1 MSRVSHHLN
10 FLNDMALYT
19 RSDLKKKFNSEKIEI
34 ILFPQM
40 GTLFHIPLIS
50 KNKENKKG
58 KFFFIHLSLSLLRKQ
73 GLD

>member
-1 MSRVSHHLN
+1 MYIVSHHLN

-19 RSDLKKKFNSEKIEI
+19 RSDLKKNLNSEKIEI

-58 KFFFIHLSLSLLRKQ
+58 NSSLSISLSVS
-73 GLD
+73 